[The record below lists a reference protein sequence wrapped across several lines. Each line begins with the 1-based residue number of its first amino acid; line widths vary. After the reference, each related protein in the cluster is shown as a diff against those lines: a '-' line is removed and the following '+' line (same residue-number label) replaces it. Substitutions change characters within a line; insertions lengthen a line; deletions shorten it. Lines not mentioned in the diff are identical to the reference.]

1 MYCNLLKP
9 IKIGNLEL
17 KNRVSFAPTSM
28 GLKLEEKIKK
38 FTDIAKSGVALITL
52 GDVSIRPSFHKMAI
66 SLSNED
72 GVMKYKKIVDEIH
85 NSGAKVSAQ
94 LFCSDYDVNLIKDT
108 MKMGI
113 TSHDEIK
120 K

>member
-38 FTDIAKSGVALITL
+38 FSDIAKSGVALITL
-52 GDVSIRPSFHKMAI
+52 GDVSIS
-66 SLSNED
+66 
-72 GVMKYKKIVDEIH
+72 
-85 NSGAKVSAQ
+85 
-94 LFCSDYDVNLIKDT
+94 
-108 MKMGI
+108 
-113 TSHDEIK
+113 
-120 K
+120 